1 MEAAHIPASATFQGN
16 RRRMRTKFTLTNT
29 ALALC
34 ALAALTSGAV
44 LAQVQSLSMLNRLQS
59 GSWELRERGDAGP
72 PRRLC
77 LRNARRLIQLR
88 HPGQNCSRIIVEDGP
103 EQVTVQ
109 YTCAGRGY
117 GRTQIRRE
125 SDSLLQIESQGIAEG
140 LPFAFASEARRVG
153 SCAAR

>member
-1 MEAAHIPASATFQGN
+1 
-16 RRRMRTKFTLTNT
+16 MRTNFTLSGTM
-29 ALALC
+29 LALC
-34 ALAALTSGAV
+34 AGVALTSGAV
-44 LAQVQSLSMLNRLQS
+44 LAQVQQLSMLNRLEA
-59 GSWELRERGDAGP
+59 GSWELRERGDTGTP
-72 PRRLC
+72 ERLC

-88 HPGQNCSRIIVEDGP
+88 HPGQNCTRIVVEDGP

-153 SCAAR
+153 SCRS

>member
-1 MEAAHIPASATFQGN
+1 
-16 RRRMRTKFTLTNT
+16 MRTKFILTKT
-29 ALALC
+29 TLALC

-44 LAQVQSLSMLNRLQS
+44 LAQVQPLSMLNRLQS
-59 GSWELRERGDAGP
+59 GSWELRERGNAGTP
-72 PRRLC
+72 MRLC
-77 LRNARRLIQLR
+77 LRDARRLIQLR

-153 SCAAR
+153 SCRD